1 MKNCVSGWKCMVGK
15 WIVWERLKE
24 PAGGGK
30 MVFPS
35 FGWLKMHD
43 KVGFLSDKDL
53 FSFGKVGAGGEK
65 WAYS

>member
-1 MKNCVSGWKCMVGK
+1 
-15 WIVWERLKE
+15 
-24 PAGGGK
+24 

-65 WAYS
+65 